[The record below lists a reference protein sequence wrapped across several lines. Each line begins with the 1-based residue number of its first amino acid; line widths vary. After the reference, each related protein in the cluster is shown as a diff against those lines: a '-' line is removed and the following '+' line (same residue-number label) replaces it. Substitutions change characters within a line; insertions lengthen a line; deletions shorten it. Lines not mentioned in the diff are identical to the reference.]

1 MNKKIINFAKY
12 KIIRFIILMV
22 AVAIFSFILLDLSPI
37 DPVNAYLNN
46 APVSAAQRAML
57 ESYWGVGVPL
67 TDKIFHW
74 LLNLLQ
80 GDLGTSLIYR
90 MPVVE
95 VIVQKASASLVL
107 MFISWVASGI
117 IGFGLG
123 VLAGKNK
130 DTWIDK
136 AVKTYCY
143 ILQSAPSFWIGLVLL
158 MVFAIWLGWF
168 PIGYSVPIG
177 VSSSDATILEWA
189 SRLVLP
195 ALTLSMVG
203 VASIALY
210 TRNELINVLS
220 SDYALFAKSRGE
232 KD

>member
-95 VIVQKASASLVL
+95 VIVQKASASIVL

-123 VLAGKNK
+123 VLAG
-130 DTWIDK
+130 
-136 AVKTYCY
+136 
-143 ILQSAPSFWIGLVLL
+143 
-158 MVFAIWLGWF
+158 
-168 PIGYSVPIG
+168 
-177 VSSSDATILEWA
+177 
-189 SRLVLP
+189 
-195 ALTLSMVG
+195 
-203 VASIALY
+203 
-210 TRNELINVLS
+210 
-220 SDYALFAKSRGE
+220 
-232 KD
+232 